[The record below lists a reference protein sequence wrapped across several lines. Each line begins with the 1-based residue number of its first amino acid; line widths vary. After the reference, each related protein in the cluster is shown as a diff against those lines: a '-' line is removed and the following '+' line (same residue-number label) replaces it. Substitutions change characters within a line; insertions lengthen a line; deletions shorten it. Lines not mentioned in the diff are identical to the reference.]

1 MKIIDRYLL
10 RQFIHVFVI
19 CFISLTGLYV
29 VLDAFSHLDDFLRF
43 SEKEGTLLGV
53 LADYYF
59 YKSIGF
65 FERLSGV
72 ISLIAAMFTVTWI
85 QRHNE
90 LTALMA
96 AGLSRVRIVK
106 PVIIACIALALLT
119 AVGREVIIPRFRAQL
134 SRDARDLSGDQAQQF
149 RPRHDNQTNIL
160 LRGNRDL
167 CERMARRD
175 A

>member
-19 CFISLTGLYV
+19 CFVSLTGLYV
-29 VLDAFSHLDDFLRF
+29 DARRVQPSRRLHAITPRRRD
-43 SEKEGTLLGV
+43 SLLGV
-53 LADYYF
+53 LGEYYF

-72 ISLIAAMFTVTWI
+72 ISLIAAMFTVAWI

-96 AGLSRVRIVK
+96 AGISRVRVVK
-106 PVIIACIALALLT
+106 PVIMACITLAVLT
-119 AVGREVIIPRFRAQL
+119 AVGREVDHSAVAQANEPRR
-134 SRDARDLSGDQAQQF
+134 SRPDG
-149 RPRHDNQTNIL
+149 
-160 LRGNRDL
+160 
-167 CERMARRD
+167 
-175 A
+175 